1 MKCYNLLFRPVS
13 LERCGHTFCTH
24 CFYEFMKKQN
34 ANVITCPVPGCQC
47 FVRSRPVPN
56 LAVTQ
61 LITMV
66 EAGLPIEQKLVRNIY
81 KEMILS
87 SESDAAKRYSM
98 QAEVKKLNGVKFM
111 DILQD
116 WPDHLRIGFIHYL
129 SNTYGELRKSVCKS
143 VGFSTE
149 LVKSATQEQLFT
161 MYKNLDMILPQYV
174 MYSENNTLCDDF
186 ELGRSKL
193 IQFLE

>member
-1 MKCYNLLFRPVS
+1 
-13 LERCGHTFCTH
+13 
-24 CFYEFMKKQN
+24 MKKQN